1 MKITFL
7 TPGTGSYYC
16 GACMRDNA
24 LANAL
29 IRDGHEAELL
39 PMYLPL
45 MLDEDS
51 EGQESESPVFFGG
64 INIFLQQKFSV
75 FRHSPEWFDKL
86 LNQPNLLRSAAKRS
100 HMTSARDHGQM
111 TFEMLRLD
119 GEAFEK
125 ELKKLYSWINDHGVP
140 DALCLSTALQA
151 GLAKEIKKQWDI
163 PVICY
168 FQGEDSFLDSLPD
181 DYRDRCWQL
190 MAERC
195 QDADVLLA
203 PSKFY
208 SRMMERRLGME
219 TGRIRL
225 QINGINLEGFQ
236 ECRGAANEF
245 PVIGYLARMCEVKG
259 LPLMVDAYIQLRTK
273 LGNANARLKIAGAMT
288 KGDVA
293 LVESLKSKLEQAGL
307 SDSVEWLPNISRE
320 EKLEFLS
327 GLSLFSVPVQY
338 EEAFGLYGIEAMA
351 ASVPIVQ
358 PNASAFPEI
367 IETTGGGV
375 CVDIDGPESLANAWQ
390 DLLRDPQRMKSM
402 GEQGRLGVEQS
413 YSMQAMKNAFLSVVE
428 SLRQPEGELDE

>member
-1 MKITFL
+1 
-7 TPGTGSYYC
+7 
-16 GACMRDNA
+16 MRDNS

-29 IRDGHEAELL
+29 IKDGHEAELL

-51 EGQESESPVFFGG
+51 EGQESDSPVFFGG
-64 INIFLQQKFSV
+64 INIFLQQKFAV

-86 LNQPNLLRSAAKRS
+86 LNKPNLLRSAAKRS

-111 TFEMLRLD
+111 TFEILRLD
-119 GEAFEK
+119 GEVFEK
-125 ELKKLYSWINDHGVP
+125 ELNKLYSWINDHGVP

-181 DYRDRCWQL
+181 DFRDRCWRL

-195 QDADVLLA
+195 QDADALLA

-208 SRMMERRLGME
+208 ARMMERRLGMDAD
-219 TGRIRL
+219 RIRL
-225 QINGINLEGFQ
+225 QINGINLEGFEASQ
-236 ECRGAANEF
+236 GASDEHPA
-245 PVIGYLARMCEVKG
+245 IGYLARMCEVKG
-259 LPLMVDAYIQLRTK
+259 LPLMIDAFVHLRTQ
-273 LGNANARLKIAGAMT
+273 LGNDCARLKVAGAMT
-288 KGDVA
+288 KGDVV
-293 LVESLKSKLEQAGL
+293 LVESLKSKLAQAGV
-307 SDSVEWLPNISRE
+307 SDSVEWLPNISRD
-320 EKLEFLS
+320 EKLAFLS
-327 GLSLFSVPVQY
+327 SLSLFSVPVQY

-351 ASVPIVQ
+351 SSVPIVQ

-375 CVDIDGPESLANAWQ
+375 CVDIDGPASLAEAWQ
-390 DLLRDPQRMKSM
+390 NLLQDPERLKTM
-402 GEQGRLGVEQS
+402 GEQGRLGVERS
-413 YSMQAMKNAFLSVVE
+413 YSMQAMKNAFLEVVE
-428 SLRQPEGELDE
+428 SMRQSGPECDE

>member
-29 IRDGHEAELL
+29 IKDGHEAELL

-51 EGQESESPVFFGG
+51 EGQESDSPVFFGG
-64 INIFLQQKFSV
+64 INIFLQQKFAV

-86 LNQPNLLRSAAKRS
+86 LNNPNLLRSAAKRS

-119 GEAFEK
+119 GVVFEK
-125 ELKKLYSWINDHGVP
+125 ELNKLYSWINDHGVP

-151 GLAKEIKKQWDI
+151 GLAKEVKKQWNI

-190 MAERC
+190 MADRC

-203 PSKFY
+203 PSEFY
-208 SRMMERRLGME
+208 ARMMERRLGMD

-236 ECRGAANEF
+236 VSEGASDEHPA
-245 PVIGYLARMCEVKG
+245 IGYLARLCEVKG
-259 LPLMVDAYIQLRTK
+259 LPLMIDAFIHLRTQ
-273 LGNANARLKIAGAMT
+273 LGNDSARLKVAGAMT
-288 KGDVA
+288 KGDIA
-293 LVESLKSKLEQAGL
+293 LVESLKSKLDRANL
-307 SDSVEWLPNISRE
+307 SDSVEWLPNISRD
-320 EKLEFLS
+320 EKLAFLS
-327 GLSLFSVPVQY
+327 SLSLFSVPVQY

-375 CVDIDGPESLANAWQ
+375 CVDIVGPELLAEAWQ
-390 DLLRDPQRMKSM
+390 KLLQDPEGLKKM
-402 GEQGRLGVEQS
+402 GERGRLGVERS
-413 YSMQAMKNAFLSVVE
+413 YSIQAMKNAFLDIVE
-428 SLRQPEGELDE
+428 SIR